1 MTLFT
6 ELKRRNVFKVASV
19 YLVTCWI
26 ILQIVA
32 VISPA
37 LHLPTLF
44 STITTVILAIAFPFV
59 CIFAWAFELTPQGL
73 KRTHEV
79 DINESIREQTGSKI
93 NYILAAALALALAF
107 ISYQNW
113 FVTSADESLERSIAV
128 LPFED
133 MSRDNSQGY
142 FGDGIAEEI
151 LNSLARLNQLVVIS
165 RTSSFNFKGS
175 NTDIRKIGEL
185 LNVNYV
191 LEGSVRKD
199 KDKVRIT
206 AQLIEVATGAHIWSQ
221 TYDRELT
228 SIFALQDELTFAIT
242 QALKLNLLPE
252 QVEHEAGMTSNPDA
266 YELFIQGRELAYQ
279 RTSESIEQAADLLQQ
294 AIKLDP
300 QFYLAKAQLYM
311 VYTFGLQ
318 YGGFTAEVR
327 QSETER
333 LFWEL
338 LAAPDFP
345 LKTLVMANQ
354 AENNIKPEIS
364 KILFQQAYEQAPN
377 DPLIQNISTL
387 RLDNYQDMILRREQ
401 ILKTNPQSQVNMSN
415 LVYLYLVTERPDKAQ
430 PLLSRMERLIPDSSL
445 NFVSNLYFSY
455 AYQQDIEA
463 TLALINDY
471 RGEPSA
477 DYRKAK
483 SAVNILSGNIDTA
496 LNYIAKEL
504 RQSPDY
510 AEQFFNAFL
519 LLLDL
524 DKRGK
529 LNEQQQQRYQQL
541 AISESTKTELLT
553 YYKLLLGDETLYEQ
567 QQQLA
572 GVSAEGFM
580 QRVDLNQAEPYD
592 YAAIKKRKGD
602 DSYALALQTSLAN
615 GNSLC
620 QQTQNKVSWFCAW
633 LMDFTGDISL
643 QQTRNM
649 FKRQPML
656 DTDLIG
662 IEKFILTAPAFY
674 GMSQHPEF
682 EQLANDFLDNTFR
695 KWNPDLVPEKAIESA
710 QH

>member
-59 CIFAWAFELTPQGL
+59 CIFAWAFELTPEGL
-73 KRTHEV
+73 KRTHDV

-93 NYILAAALALALAF
+93 NYILAGALALALAF

-113 FVTSADESLERSIAV
+113 FVSSADDSLERSIAV

-151 LNSLARLNQLVVIS
+151 LNSLARLNQLVVIA

-175 NTDIRKIGEL
+175 QTDIRKIGEL

-199 KDKVRIT
+199 KDKVRIS

-228 SIFALQDELTFAIT
+228 SIFDLQDELTFAIT

-252 QVEHEAGMTSNPDA
+252 QVEQEAGMTTNPDA

-279 RTSESIEQAADLLQQ
+279 RTSESLEQAADLLQQ

-311 VYTFGLQ
+311 VYNFALD
-318 YGGFTAEVR
+318 YGGFTEVLR
-327 QSETER
+327 ESATER

-345 LKTLVMANQ
+345 LKTLVMAKH
-354 AENNIKPEIS
+354 AENNIKLEVS
-364 KILFQQAYEQAPN
+364 QVLFQQAYAQAPN
-377 DPLIQNISTL
+377 DPLIQNVSTL

-415 LVYLYLVTERPDKAQ
+415 LVYLYLVTEQPEKAQ
-430 PLLSRMERLIPDSSL
+430 ALLSRMERLFPDSSL

-463 TLALINDY
+463 TLALVNDY
-471 RGEPSA
+471 RGEPNA
-477 DYRKAK
+477 DYRRAK
-483 SAVNILSGNIDTA
+483 SAVNILTGNTDTA
-496 LNYIAKEL
+496 LDYMAAEL

-510 AEQFFNAFL
+510 AEQFYNAFL

-524 DKRGK
+524 DMRGK
-529 LNEQQQQRYQQL
+529 LNEQQKQRYQQL
-541 AISESTKTELLT
+541 PVSESTKTELLT

-572 GVSAEGFM
+572 GLSAEEFM
-580 QRVDLNQAEPYD
+580 QRVDLNRSEPYD
-592 YAAIKKRKGD
+592 YAAVKKRKGD
-602 DSYALALQTSLAN
+602 DSYVLALQTNLAN
-615 GNSLC
+615 ANSLC
-620 QQTQNKVSWFCAW
+620 QQTQNKLGWWCAG
-633 LMDFTGDISL
+633 LMYFEGDIPL
-643 QQTRNM
+643 QQTQNM

-656 DTDLIG
+656 DTFTIG
-662 IEKFILTAPAFY
+662 IEKFILSSPAFY

-682 EQLANDFLDNTFR
+682 EPLANEFLDNTFR
-695 KWNPDLVPEKAIESA
+695 KWNPDLVPEKAIK
-710 QH
+710 H